1 VWTQLGDIFGEGFL
15 VELTQGWV
23 LQSSSFDALFPYLQ
37 GIWYEITDDN
47 KGTYWMERQIVMEEP
62 YSLKPKTNFETE
74 MGEIARLATTDLK
87 SAL

>member
-1 VWTQLGDIFGEGFL
+1 
-15 VELTQGWV
+15 VELTQGWI
-23 LQSSSFDALFPYLQ
+23 LQSSSFDTMFPYLQ

-47 KGTYWMERQIVMEEP
+47 KSTYWMERQIVMEEP